1 MVKFAGIL
9 LLLLACAVSAS
20 PVQQEEPPPPTDSPY
35 EFVSGVVSELPPG
48 KIVVNRAVL
57 GKPAENRT
65 FLIGPDT
72 KIEGRLRVKVR
83 VTVGFR
89 TGEDA
94 EPTAVRII
102 VRQQAGK
109 K

>member
-1 MVKFAGIL
+1 MRKLASIL
-9 LLLLACAVSAS
+9 LLVLMAVVYAAAA
-20 PVQQEEPPPPTDSPY
+20 PQEEPPADAQY
-35 EFVSGVVSELPPG
+35 EFVSGTVMELPPG
-48 KIVVNRAVL
+48 KIVVNRAVI

-65 FLIGPDT
+65 FLIGADT
-72 KIEGRLRVKVR
+72 KVEGRLRPKAR

-89 TGEDA
+89 RGEEA

-102 VRQQAGK
+102 VRSQTGK